1 MKFQKLR
8 SGLDRFEARKQLWP
22 ELEETNLAVKEA
34 HTLRV
39 PRSQRGGEIIEP
51 LMSKQWFVNM
61 ESLAEKAL
69 HAVQK
74 GELTVM
80 PERFEKVYIFRTSS
94 VSEKKPNA
102 AALVCKEIDND
113 QHSQKRQK
121 VNEDNEN
128 EIDKVADDE
137 GAQPKARRLTG
148 RKTAVKNQMKKN
160 VSVHDSDNHQQGLVP
175 QEHSKKTESAKHENP
190 IEEEVVL
197 MKDEKDKVRGGE
209 EHQQTKRSG

>member
-1 MKFQKLR
+1 MVTNLEITKPATETAIGIPALRNTYLEAAEDDVKRYERSYRKLSLAHKALLSHYPMKFQKLR

-80 PERFEKVYIFRTSS
+80 PERFEKVCKAHRSHQL
-94 VSEKKPNA
+94 
-102 AALVCKEIDND
+102 LVIY
-113 QHSQKRQK
+113 
-121 VNEDNEN
+121 
-128 EIDKVADDE
+128 VA
-137 GAQPKARRLTG
+137 
-148 RKTAVKNQMKKN
+148 
-160 VSVHDSDNHQQGLVP
+160 S
-175 QEHSKKTESAKHENP
+175 
-190 IEEEVVL
+190 
-197 MKDEKDKVRGGE
+197 
-209 EHQQTKRSG
+209 RS